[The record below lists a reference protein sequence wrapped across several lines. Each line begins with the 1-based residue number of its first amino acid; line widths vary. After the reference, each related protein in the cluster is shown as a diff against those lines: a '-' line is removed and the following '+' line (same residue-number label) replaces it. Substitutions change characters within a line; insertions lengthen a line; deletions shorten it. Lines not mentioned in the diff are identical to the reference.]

1 MENQDKAAPLVSV
14 TFLKSA
20 SPYHEGDL
28 AGFVAAEA
36 KAYVDKGLAVYTEQ
50 ASPAEPAASADM
62 VAAADQPADVVADAT
77 PEGEPEQ
84 TAADQSA
91 EEAPAPAAAP
101 ARAAK
106 GK

>member
-28 AGFVAAEA
+28 AGFVVAEA

-50 ASPAEPAASADM
+50 SSPAEPAASADK
-62 VAAADQPADVVADAT
+62 VAADDQPADVVADAT
-77 PEGEPEQ
+77 PEGEPVQ
-84 TAADQSA
+84 AAADQSA
-91 EEAPAPAAAP
+91 EEAPAPAP